1 MRATI
6 TSVAH
11 YVPPTILDNAY
22 FANYLDTTDEWILT
36 RTGISERHIAKEG
49 ATSDLIVPAAKE
61 CLEKRGIS
69 PDDIDCIIVATVT
82 PDHSFPATAALVQH
96 KIGANNAWGFDISA
110 ACSGFLFSFVNACKL
125 VESSA
130 AKRVLLCGGD
140 KMSTIT
146 DYEDRTQAMLFGDAG
161 AAVLIEESNDPD
173 NGLIDFITKIDGSG
187 APYLRMEAGGSAKP
201 PSIETVTNKEH
212 YLRQDG
218 QTVFKAAVKA
228 MADNTV
234 EIMRRNNLE
243 TKDVA
248 WLVPHQ
254 ANMRIITATA
264 ERMGLPREQVMINIH
279 KYGNT
284 TAATIPMCLSEWNT
298 DGKIKKGDN
307 IIMSSFGAG
316 YTFGSVLLR
325 WNMNK

>member
-36 RTGISERHIAKEG
+36 RTGISERHISKEG

-61 CLEKRGIS
+61 CIAKRGLT

-96 KIGANNAWGFDISA
+96 KIGANNAWGYDMTA
-110 ACSGFLFSFVNACKL
+110 ACSSFLFAFISACKL
-125 VESSA
+125 VESGA
-130 AKRVLLCGGD
+130 VKRLLLCGGD

-146 DYEDRTQAMLFGDAG
+146 DYSDRTQAMLFGDA
-161 AAVLIEESNDPD
+161 AAVVLIEESNDPD
-173 NGLIDFITKIDGSG
+173 CGIIDFFSRIDGSG

-201 PSIETVTNKEH
+201 PSIETVQNKEH
-212 YLRQDG
+212 YLKQDG

-228 MADNTV
+228 MADVTLD
-234 EIMRRNNLE
+234 IMKRNNLE
-243 TKDVA
+243 GKDVA
-248 WLVPHQ
+248 WFVPHQ

-264 ERMGLPREQVMINIH
+264 DRMGLPKEQVMINIQ

-284 TAATIPMCLSEWNT
+284 TAATIPLCISEWNEA
-298 DGKIKKGDN
+298 GKIKKGDN
-307 IIMSSFGAG
+307 VIMSSFGAG
-316 YTFGSVLLR
+316 WTYGSVLLR